1 MNKKEFMGSLE
12 KHLKYLPKEDREDA
26 LNYYSELI
34 EDSGFSEEDDIS
46 AKLGDPKKIAKNII
60 AECTEKHIESHNEK
74 KTPKS
79 SASIVWMTILM
90 ICSLPVTLPLAIALL
105 LVFIYLL
112 FAVIVVIF
120 ACGVSFLAVAASGL
134 AILFGGFFAAG
145 IGQKLVLWG
154 TGLVLTAV
162 GILLFV
168 GIVKLAE
175 LFVKLLIL
183 ICKSIIKKNKEK

>member
-60 AECTEKHIESHNEK
+60 AECTEKHIENHNEK